1 MRIRSVL
8 VAALALAGALVAGGL
23 QAPPAD
29 AASRPADLESQR
41 FSANGLTSDY
51 HLYGS
56 HLAEADGP
64 LGLVVYLHGDG
75 EGRAEHR
82 RPQEGILKAY
92 ADVAREH
99 GMLMI
104 APQEPDPGSDTWWGG
119 EGRSAEWLRA
129 LVQDVSARYGV
140 DARQLWFVG
149 YSGGAEAITYHVLP
163 GHGDLVAGGGA
174 LLVGGGGAVEGMVHA
189 RPLSDSAKADFVM
202 RWIVGAGDS
211 GADDG
216 FDALD
221 ASARGRAHYLA
232 QGVAEATREV
242 VRGVR
247 GGAELST
254 HAGSA
259 WAGPPALDAMLAAA
273 PRA

>member
-1 MRIRSVL
+1 MRIRSVFAAAL
-8 VAALALAGALVAGGL
+8 VLLAALAVGGL
-23 QAPPAD
+23 QAPPAH
-29 AASRPADLESQR
+29 AASPPGDLESQR

-51 HLYGS
+51 HLYGA
-56 HLAEADGP
+56 HLTEADRP
-64 LGLVVYLHGDG
+64 FGLIVYLHGDG
-75 EGRAEHR
+75 EGRVEHR
-82 RPQEGILKAY
+82 RPQSGILKAY

-119 EGRSAEWLRA
+119 EGRSAAWLRA

-163 GHGDLVAGGGA
+163 GHGDLVSGGGA
-174 LLVGGGGAVEGMVHA
+174 LLVGGGGAVEGMAHA

-202 RWIVGAGDS
+202 RWLVGARDR

-221 ASARGRAHYLA
+221 ASARGQAHYRA
-232 QGVAEATREV
+232 QGVSEARREL
-242 VRGVR
+242 VRGLR
-247 GGAELST
+247 DGADLST
-254 HAGSA
+254 HIGSA